1 VRRLRRASDLAWVA
15 HVDRVYLYPEQRR
28 HSLNDGKLGGAGS
41 YVGIAKD
48 CRSRHVRRDLLEQLQ
63 PFSLSPSP
71 ASAIPAAGSGRET
84 PASGFFLLFGT
95 FFLDPTGGIG
105 ENIIVEELRAAAE
118 TPGAFL
124 LIR

>member
-1 VRRLRRASDLAWVA
+1 MATRRPRPDQIAMNERQCARRHDQTAIRRACEGFDGASDLAWVA

-63 PFSLSPSP
+63 PFS
-71 ASAIPAAGSGRET
+71 A
-84 PASGFFLLFGT
+84 
-95 FFLDPTGGIG
+95 
-105 ENIIVEELRAAAE
+105 
-118 TPGAFL
+118 
-124 LIR
+124 